1 MTTSKKPI
9 GWKSESYRH
18 FLASK
23 GVKTKNVRICDS
35 KHLLVAKGINSNSSF
50 YFSYKPMNSEEQK
63 KFAIEKMH
71 DQRIMLKRHIDE
83 LKIAREEAQLNNHI
97 EQEKKLNE
105 DIFGTNKVIKY
116 LDAVEKHAKDE
127 NQYMASKYG
136 GQRFAYA
143 RNEESAGSRPSKD
156 ELDRI
161 MSGNTVVATAV
172 NKYGQKDRVELRVLA
187 VRGNRITAEFI
198 TFGPAVTTQA
208 RKVFLRKGQV
218 LQIRNT

>member
-1 MTTSKKPI
+1 MATRKKPI

-18 FLASK
+18 LLA
-23 GVKTKNVRICDS
+23 
-35 KHLLVAKGINSNSSF
+35 AKGIKSNSSF
-50 YFSYKPMNSEEQK
+50 YLSSKPMNSEDQK
-63 KFAIEKMH
+63 KVAIEKMH
-71 DQRIMLKRHIDE
+71 DKRIMLKRHIE
-83 LKIAREEAQLNNHI
+83 QLKVAREHAQWENHD
-97 EQEKKLNE
+97 EVEKKINE
-105 DIFGTNKVIKY
+105 DISGTNRVIKY
-116 LDAVEKHAKDE
+116 LDNVEKDAKDE

-143 RNEESAGSRPSKD
+143 RREESVNLRPSKV
-156 ELDRI
+156 ELDQI
-161 MSGNTVVATAV
+161 KPGNSVVATAV

-198 TFGPAVTTQA
+198 TYGPAVTTLA